1 MEPHNWAL
9 DVEQSTFKTITVS
22 QIDSSHS
29 HSSPTIIP
37 LVTTLDS
44 LLPEIPDAA
53 IAVLAEADID
63 QVIAELVVRLKVR
76 GCISRGPFIDVVGE
90 QVRCV
95 PASQRSG
102 TFGLVI

>member
-29 HSSPTIIP
+29 HSSPTSIP
-37 LVTTLDS
+37 LVSTLDS

-76 GCISRGPFIDVVGE
+76 GCIFGGPFIDIVGE